1 MAELKIKYN
10 ELTAEQFIELWETV
24 WGDGPTLEQ
33 TELAMKHTLFRVSI
47 WDDDKI
53 VAMARMNGDM
63 GLNYYMIDCQVKC
76 NTITIPPSFLP
87 IYSRILH
94 YRGIFLQHCSC
105 SGQCHIFG

>member
-63 GLNYYMIDCQVKC
+63 GLNYYNGLENLSC
-76 NTITIPPSFLP
+76 NFLIPNDNIQIIVVHTI
-87 IYSRILH
+87 H
-94 YRGIFLQHCSC
+94 VV
-105 SGQCHIFG
+105 